1 MFDGLDDIDWEER
14 THAYGPAD
22 DVPDLLRS
30 LISPDEQ
37 VRKDTLYEL
46 FGNIWH
52 LGTVYEATIDAV
64 PFLIELLAHP
74 ETPDKAG
81 IASLLASIA
90 DGRGYLEVH
99 ARPELFEAEWKQILG
114 KEGKGLETEQQRELD
129 ITQRV
134 RRAAREALP
143 LLVPFLE
150 DPEADVR
157 ECVAPA
163 LAVFPECA
171 EEFLPLLEGAL
182 AREVDDHVREIM
194 EDAVQRLRQSRE

>member
-1 MFDGLDDIDWEER
+1 MLEALDDIDWHHLS
-14 THAYGPAD
+14 HAYGPAD

-30 LISPDEQ
+30 LASPDEQ
-37 VRKDTLYEL
+37 VRKDAIYEL

-52 LGTVYEATIDAV
+52 QGTVYEATIHAV
-64 PFLIELLAHP
+64 PFLIELLVHP
-74 ETPDKAG
+74 ETPDKAD

-99 ARPELFEAEWKQILG
+99 ARPELFEAEWTQILG
-114 KEGKGLETEQQRELD
+114 KQGTDLETEQQRELD

-134 RRAAREALP
+134 RLAVREALP

-194 EDAVQRLRQSRE
+194 EDAVQRLRKSRE